1 MDKRTVAVVL
11 FDNFAPLDVY
21 GPVQALNMALCGD
34 GTIDP
39 QNQLYE
45 VITIGSAR
53 GPVQSGWNGGP
64 VTEVRYFFE
73 DDIDC
78 DILLIPGGMGAHEI
92 ADSWRDTK
100 SEKHA
105 ESLKFIKDLAEASSK
120 ADVTATV
127 CTGAVLLALTGLL
140 DGKRATSNKAAW
152 SWVTDKKWPYHVHWD
167 IAARWVNLVSRTPPY
182 KGMIT
187 SAGVSAGIDM
197 ALALIETINGEDGRE
212 IAERA
217 AYLMEYKWHRAP
229 Y

>member
-1 MDKRTVAVVL
+1 VL

-78 DILLIPGGMGAHEI
+78 DILLIPGGMGAHTI
-92 ADSWRDTK
+92 ADNYETEENQLFL
-100 SEKHA
+100 SE
-105 ESLKFIKDLAEASSK
+105 LREASLK